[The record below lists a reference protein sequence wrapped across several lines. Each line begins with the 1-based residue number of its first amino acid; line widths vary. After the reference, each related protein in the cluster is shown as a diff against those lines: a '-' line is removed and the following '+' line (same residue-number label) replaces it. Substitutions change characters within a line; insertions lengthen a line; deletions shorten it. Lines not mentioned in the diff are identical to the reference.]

1 MNGVTISGRVI
12 RTVAQEQRIA
22 GRALQ
27 MPVRALD
34 CPRHGKRSEGE
45 TSTDCRSNVVVVVI
59 GDAGA
64 VRNGDGET
72 TADVGIRNADI
83 SVERL
88 GEVMIHIERTLVE
101 VARARSPETRSG

>member
-1 MNGVTISGRVI
+1 
-12 RTVAQEQRIA
+12 
-22 GRALQ
+22 
-27 MPVRALD
+27 
-34 CPRHGKRSEGE
+34 
-45 TSTDCRSNVVVVVI
+45 
-59 GDAGA
+59 